1 MSRSPWN
8 FRRRSLCNGQRAK
21 SVAAPRCSGR
31 SQPKRRVLAEVV
43 DHVDVRPAVAR
54 LVRPLHDD
62 ALEPDAV
69 AARKQ
74 PAVSVVA
81 SNVDAGHHPL
91 EAALACQGFASV
103 QQPLE
108 EIPCLRPW
116 AHRGKF
122 YEARTASGLAGAA
135 VANGKP
141 YEFRVVVEK
150 DGVAEPP
157 RSGGANLVP
166 HV

>member
-1 MSRSPWN
+1 MLARSGPIPSGDYAFEVKWDG
-8 FRRRSLCNGQRAK
+8 FRAIVTRNEAF
-21 SVAAPRCSGR
+21 
-31 SQPKRRVLAEVV
+31 RVLLPEVV

-62 ALEPDAV
+62 PFEPDTV

-91 EAALACQGFASV
+91 KAALVCEALACV

-108 EIPCLRPW
+108 EIPGLRPW
-116 AHRGKF
+116 AHGGKLDK
-122 YEARTASGLAGAA
+122 ARTAPRFTGAA
-135 VANGKP
+135 VANGKAD
-141 YEFRVVVEK
+141 EFRVVVEK
-150 DGVAEPP
+150 HGVAE
-157 RSGGANLVP
+157 RVCSGYANLVP